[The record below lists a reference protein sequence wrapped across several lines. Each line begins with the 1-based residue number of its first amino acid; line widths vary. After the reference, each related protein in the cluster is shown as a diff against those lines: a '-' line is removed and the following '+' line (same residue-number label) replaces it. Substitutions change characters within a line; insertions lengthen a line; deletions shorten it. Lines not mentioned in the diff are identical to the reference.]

1 MARVGG
7 LIRPQETLPPAADG
21 AMVCRPPPTPGLFVS
36 SPPQSPT
43 PFAPI
48 GQANAMRGIAF
59 KVVSVAVFLVM
70 AALLKASEGIPA
82 GELVFFRSF
91 FAILPVVV
99 YLAMRRELSVGFKTK
114 HPVSH
119 FLRGLVGS
127 GGMAFGFFAL
137 TKLPFPEAIALNYAT
152 PLLIVVF
159 SAVFFR
165 EHVRLYRWSA
175 VLIGLA
181 GVIIMIWPRLTI
193 FSGGITDLS
202 GATLGVISALIAC
215 CFAAAAML
223 LVRRLVATERSATI
237 VLYFSISSTI
247 IGLCTVPFGWVMPS
261 PEVFAMLVGAG
272 ITGGI
277 AQILLTESYRHAD
290 MSVVAPFE
298 YTSLV
303 LSIAVGYFFFQD
315 VPTIEMLIGGLIV
328 VGAGIFI
335 IYREHRLGL
344 DNNKARE
351 VSTPQ
356 G

>member
-1 MARVGG
+1 MSSQ
-7 LIRPQETLPPAADG
+7 PETP
-21 AMVCRPPPTPGLFVS
+21 S
-36 SPPQSPT
+36 
-43 PFAPI
+43 FAVP
-48 GQANAMRGIAF
+48 QANALRGIGL
-59 KVVSVAVFLVM
+59 KVLSVCVFLVM
-70 AALLKASEGIPA
+70 AALLKASQGVPA

-91 FAILPVVV
+91 FAILPVVI
-99 YLAMRRELSVGFKTK
+99 YLAMRRELVVGFQTK
-114 HPVSH
+114 HPLSH
-119 FLRGLVGS
+119 LGRGLVGT

-137 TKLPFPEAIALNYAT
+137 TKLPFPEAVALNYAT

-159 SAVFFR
+159 SAIFLQER
-165 EHVRLYRWSA
+165 VRLYRWSA
-175 VLIGLA
+175 VLVGLG

-193 FSGGITDLS
+193 FSGGVSDMS
-202 GATLGVISALIAC
+202 DASLGVISALVAC
-215 CFAAAAML
+215 CFAATAML

-237 VLYFSISSTI
+237 VLYFSISSTL
-247 IGLCTVPFGWVMPS
+247 IGLCSLPLGWVMPD
-261 PEVFAMLVGAG
+261 PGQFAMLVGAG

-303 LSIAVGYFFFQD
+303 LSIVVGYFFFQD
-315 VPTIEMLIGGLIV
+315 VPTVEMLIGGLIV

-344 DNNKARE
+344 DNSKARE